1 MFSFIMDGFAH
12 AAEALSGKYL
22 GMNNKGLLKK
32 TVKYVFL
39 WGTALSAIFSLVYF
53 TLGEFVLIIFTD
65 NVDII
70 HGAKPFLI
78 WVAIVPLLS
87 FASYLWDG
95 IYIGVT
101 ASRAMRDTM
110 LFSALLVFTPLYYS
124 LNQYFENHALWM
136 ALLVFLLARGVKQ
149 NFWGFEFLCINS

>member
-1 MFSFIMDGFAH
+1 
-12 AAEALSGKYL
+12 
-22 GMNNKGLLKK
+22 
-32 TVKYVFL
+32 
-39 WGTALSAIFSLVYF
+39 
-53 TLGEFVLIIFTD
+53 
-65 NVDII
+65 VDII

-136 ALLVFLLARGVKQ
+136 ALLVFLLARGVFQTIYAKKAV
-149 NFWGFEFLCINS
+149 FSIS